1 MGKGKGE
8 GSIAGGRR
16 EAEVVHKKKA
26 ESIDLC
32 YDKAKKGPKKPKNAL
47 HARACRQTSE
57 KG

>member
-8 GSIAGGRR
+8 GSIAGGRI

-32 YDKAKKGPKKPKNAL
+32 YDKAKKGPKKPKKCPS
-47 HARACRQTSE
+47 RACL
-57 KG
+57 